1 MSFFNWLVS
10 KRAAPRS
17 TVLPSDGL
25 SVPSLHATPPKAPLT
40 APESDLKARRQ
51 ERREQL
57 YTVVRD
63 GMLRSGVL
71 AASYKFKVLSLDQ
84 RGRQFLVMIDMM
96 HSQALAVSQFMEVEH
111 WIAANAAQHHDLQV
125 KAIYW
130 RVNDTSVPAPIAPEV
145 QKRSSEPVALRPV
158 ARSKTGVFEPIGQD
172 EVLAFKQAV
181 AAGSAGAAPVPNG
194 EVEISGSR
202 HVSQARE
209 FADTELLE
217 PDDSASPLSRTQFGG
232 L

>member
-1 MSFFNWLVS
+1 MSFFDWLVA
-10 KRAAPRS
+10 KPVAPRS

-25 SVPSLHATPPKAPLT
+25 SVPSLQVTPPKAPLVV
-40 APESDLKARRQ
+40 PESNLKAQRQ

-63 GMLRSGVL
+63 AMLRSGVL

-84 RGRQFLVMIDMM
+84 RGRQFLVMVDML
-96 HSQALAVSQFMEVEH
+96 HSHALAGTQFMEIEH
-111 WIAANAAQHHDLQV
+111 WIAANAAQQHDLQV
-125 KAIYW
+125 KGIYW
-130 RVNDTSVPAPIAPEV
+130 RVNDTSVQSPMAPEV
-145 QKRSSEPVALRPV
+145 QKRSLESAALHPPT
-158 ARSKTGVFEPIGQD
+158 RSKTGVFEPIGRD

-181 AAGSAGAAPVPNG
+181 AAGAVPVPNG
-194 EVEISGSR
+194 EVQLSGSR
-202 HVSQARE
+202 RVNQVSE

-217 PDDSASPLSRTQFGG
+217 PDDAASPLSRTQFGG